1 MSNGGSGCATSPIT
15 CRQPGEAGEGWCFD
29 ALTLPH
35 QFTYESQLVLCFAL
49 CSVLTS
55 AAAGFSVYPRRAEQ
69 WETPPT
75 PSPPSPPA
83 LT

>member
-1 MSNGGSGCATSPIT
+1 MEGAGAPPPPSPAG
-15 CRQPGEAGEGWCFD
+15 GEAGEGWCFD

-55 AAAGFSVYPRRAEQ
+55 AAAGFSFYPWRAEQ